1 MIIKKLF
8 IIALFELG
16 MCNVSVFGMVQEIIL
31 TELYSIMPLEEPGD
45 EAAGKR
51 PDPTQIRASI
61 DGNQLSVGAYT
72 DMPAYVEVIDE
83 ETGEVVVE
91 EEFVDETEASINRAG
106 SYIVQ
111 IYSGNTVMTGEF
123 EVE

>member
-1 MIIKKLF
+1 MKKLLV
-8 IIALFELG
+8 ITLFVLG
-16 MCNVSVFGMVQEIIL
+16 MCNVSAFGMVQEVIL
-31 TELYSIMPLEEPGD
+31 TEVYSIMPLDDPEDDG
-45 EAAGKR
+45 AGER
-51 PDPTQIRASI
+51 PDPTRFHASI
-61 DGNQLSVGAYT
+61 DGNQLSVGADT

-91 EEFVDETEASINRAG
+91 EEFEGETEVTIDQTG

>member
-1 MIIKKLF
+1 MKRIF
-8 IIALFELG
+8 IVALFVLS

-31 TELYSIMPLEEPGD
+31 SELYSIVPLDDAKD
-45 EAAGKR
+45 EGGCVR
-51 PDPTQIRASI
+51 PNPNRFHATI
-61 DGNQLSVGAYT
+61 DGNHLSVGANT
-72 DMPAYVEVIDE
+72 NAPAYMEIINE

-91 EEFVDETEASINRAG
+91 EEFLDETETTINQAG

-111 IYSGNTVMTGEF
+111 IYSANTVVTGEF

>member
-1 MIIKKLF
+1 MKKLF
-8 IIALFELG
+8 IIALFILG

-31 TELYSIMPLEEPGD
+31 TELYSIMPLDDPGD
-45 EAAGKR
+45 DAAGKR

-83 ETGEVVVE
+83 EAGEVVVE
-91 EEFVDETEASINRAG
+91 EEFEGETEVTIDQTG